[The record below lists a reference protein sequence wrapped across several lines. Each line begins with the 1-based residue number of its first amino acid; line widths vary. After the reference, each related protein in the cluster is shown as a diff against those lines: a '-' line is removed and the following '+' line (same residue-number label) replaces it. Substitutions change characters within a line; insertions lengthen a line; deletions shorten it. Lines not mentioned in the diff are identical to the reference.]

1 MQSCVIGNIVYVTWY
16 CFPPLLYCSSTK
28 GVFLGNFQKAD
39 LVAWNVSLSKATVDM
54 LLKML
59 SKKTERTME
68 KDREHKERRDQ
79 SSIKWYNPIVLLS
92 HFIWLK

>member
-1 MQSCVIGNIVYVTWY
+1 MSPGTFFHHC
-16 CFPPLLYCSSTK
+16 CCSSTK
-28 GVFLGNFQKAD
+28 GVFIGNFQKAD
-39 LVAWNVSLSKATVDM
+39 LVACNVSLCKATVDM

-79 SSIKWYNPIVLLS
+79 SIK
-92 HFIWLK
+92 